1 MATKK
6 ETETVKPEAAEA
18 PAKAEA
24 LVTPADPWDE
34 TVEMV
39 VPRRPKG
46 EEQQYYICVND
57 RRYVIPADGKRQKLP
72 QPVAEVLQASIDAE
86 YAADDFADQMN
97 RDAAEAARGL

>member
-6 ETETVKPEAAEA
+6 ETETVKPEAA
-18 PAKAEA
+18 KAEEP
-24 LVTPADPWDE
+24 VIPEDPWDE